1 MCKNEMSSGNHGERA
16 GTVIMNQAGKRM
28 KCEVCGAELVVT
40 KGGDGTLQC
49 DDVDMVLK

>member
-1 MCKNEMSSGNHGERA
+1 MCDSCRHCWL
-16 GTVIMNQAGKRM
+16 TVVKGSLSAMNQAGKRM

-49 DDVDMVLK
+49 DGVDMVQK

>member
-1 MCKNEMSSGNHGERA
+1 MCKNEESSDNRHER
-16 GTVIMNQAGKRM
+16 VRLIIMNQSGKRM

-40 KGGDGTLQC
+40 KAGDGTLQC

>member
-1 MCKNEMSSGNHGERA
+1 MKGHVRI
-16 GTVIMNQAGKRM
+16 TMNQAGKRM